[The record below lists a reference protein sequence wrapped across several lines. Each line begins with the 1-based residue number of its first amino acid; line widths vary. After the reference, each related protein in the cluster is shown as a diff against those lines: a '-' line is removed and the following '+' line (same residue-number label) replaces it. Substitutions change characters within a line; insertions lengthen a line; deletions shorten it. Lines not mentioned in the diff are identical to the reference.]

1 MKKIVYYITDH
12 GMGHATRAIALI
24 QILKSNYEII
34 IRNSNN
40 TNLFKKSLNLTSF
53 STRPTDVGPKIKSDG
68 ITLDENKSK
77 PVISDWINSI
87 SNNASLEY
95 DFLSK
100 INPDLIISDISAMP
114 FLAAKKSKIS
124 SIAISNFSWLDVL
137 SFISSNELNILNQCY
152 DYADYAIKLPFGT
165 SMKHFSNIQKTKLIS
180 RNLTQSKSEIR
191 KFLGINESDLII
203 TVALGNSNLK
213 IHLKSENNIKII
225 SLGGNILTGN
235 NIINLNS
242 YIEGQNIIAAS
253 DLVICKCGYGIV
265 SECVSHGIP
274 FFYIAD
280 NNHLEQKAISDE
292 LVSANLGKRIIF
304 SDLEHYYFTKKF
316 IHDLKTSKKIAHNNI
331 LTTNLISEFMD
342 K

>member
-12 GMGHATRAIALI
+12 GMGHATRAVALI
-24 QILKSNYEII
+24 RILKSDYEII

-40 TNLFKKSLNLTSF
+40 INLFKESLDLTPF
-53 STRPTDVGPKIKSDG
+53 SSKPTDVGPKIKSNG
-68 ITLDENKSK
+68 ITLDENNSR
-77 PVISDWINSI
+77 PIISGWINSI
-87 SNNASLEY
+87 SNNASLEC

-100 INPDLIISDISAMP
+100 INPDLVISDISAMP
-114 FLAAKKSKIS
+114 FLAAKKSKIP

-152 DYADYAIKLPFGT
+152 DCANYAIKLPFGT
-165 SMKHFSNIQKTKLIS
+165 TMKHFSNLQKTKLIS
-180 RNLTQSKSEIR
+180 RNLTQPKSEIR

-203 TVALGNSNLK
+203 TVALGDSNLQ
-213 IHLKSENNIKII
+213 IHLKSDNNIKII

-253 DLVICKCGYGIV
+253 DLVICKCGYGVV
-265 SECVSHGIP
+265 SECLSHGIP

-292 LVSANLGKRIIF
+292 LFSLNLGKRIIF

-316 IHDLKTSKKIAHNNI
+316 IHDLKTFKKIPHDNI
-331 LTTNLISEFMD
+331 LTTNLISEFLD